1 MSTDLATRVDELAAA
16 VGFDYRN
23 LNSQLANSGD
33 QLDVIIDLLS
43 SNGQST
49 TVSSDGVISSGQT
62 SVVSAS
68 SNPIYGMCRKTGKL
82 ITQLEHLWQSIR
94 DILLTRFKTVC
105 MLRNY
110 GSGIPDRVDAPM
122 NQAWFAG
129 LYIDIA
135 EALDAWEPRFSLKSI
150 QTALGEY
157 EGQPIITLTG
167 EASF

>member
-1 MSTDLATRVDELAAA
+1 MSTDLATRVDDLAAA

-43 SNGQST
+43 SNGQTT
-49 TVSSDGVISSGQT
+49 TVSSQGVICSGQT
-62 SVVSAS
+62 SVVNTTA
-68 SNPIYGMCRKTGKL
+68 NPVYGMHRRTGKL
-82 ITQLEHLWQSIR
+82 ITGVEHLWQSIT
-94 DILLTRFKTVC
+94 DILLTRFNTVC

-135 EALDAWEPRFSLKSI
+135 EALDEWEPRFTLKSI

-157 EGQPIITLTG
+157 EGQPVITLTG
-167 EASF
+167 EATF